1 MRKEIFVILKILPA
15 HPVFLLFYVFTLSF
29 NTFCVSTGSAN
40 QDQIEIIESNLSRER
55 QKYEKYDSREKD
67 LLCQV
72 SELEEAVAEK
82 RAEIAASGKKI
93 RQDKSEIKKL
103 EKKQTRLKKSLYDT
117 EIEAGKRLVAL
128 YMYAQKAYL
137 NTLTDVLELDQLWQR
152 VKYLRAVSEQDLNEV
167 TKMAE
172 ECLKY
177 KQLISRVT
185 EKIAE
190 KEKAK
195 KKEDVQLVALREDL
209 EENVIRLMRI
219 HKEKEFYET
228 AVNELQLAALDLKQ
242 TFSKIEK
249 KGQYQTIWF
258 SHFADAKHKLPFP
271 LIGTVIRA
279 DKLIGSENLNF
290 SSGIFIEGSD
300 SEVKAVFAGRVDFS
314 GHLKGYGKMVII
326 NHGSRYFTI
335 SAQLSQ
341 RMKEEGEQVE
351 SGEVIGL
358 VGRNGSSKK
367 ARVYFEIRKA
377 GKSLDPLV
385 WLKKG

>member
-1 MRKEIFVILKILPA
+1 MRKAIFVILKIFPA
-15 HPVFLLFYVFTLSF
+15 HPVFLLLYVFMLSF
-29 NTFCVSTGSAN
+29 NTFCVSTGSAK

-72 SELEEAVAEK
+72 SELEDAVSGK
-82 RAEIAASGKKI
+82 RAEIAALGKKI

-103 EKKQTRLKKSLYDT
+103 EKKQTSLEKSLHDT

-152 VKYLRAVSEQDLNEV
+152 VKYLRAVSEQDLNEL

-177 KQLISRVT
+177 KYSISQVT
-185 EKIAE
+185 GKITD

-195 KKEDVQLVALREDL
+195 KKENAQLVALREDL
-209 EENVIRLMRI
+209 EEKVIRLMRI

-242 TFSKIEK
+242 TFSKIQK
-249 KGQYQTIWF
+249 KGQYQTTWF
-258 SHFADAKHKLPFP
+258 SHFADAMHKLPFP

-279 DKLIGSENLNF
+279 DKLLGSEKLNF
-290 SSGIFIEGSD
+290 SNGIFIEGSD

-335 SAQLSQ
+335 SAQLSK
-341 RMKEEGEQVE
+341 RMKEEGDQVE

-358 VGRNGSSKK
+358 VVRNGSSKK